1 MHKLLGVCLLALA
14 VASCGKK
21 DSPTAPTGGQPQQG
35 GQGQQQQQQTSIA
48 GVWTGTAI
56 STQIPGARF
65 SISVAL
71 TQTGSNIVG
80 SFSCRPLTG
89 TNCAAPVA
97 SISGTLNGTALT
109 AQVIQ
114 PGGAVA
120 CESFN
125 GTVSS
130 SSAMS
135 GSFVC
140 GVIDAGTWTLAK

>member
-1 MHKLLGVCLLALA
+1 MHRLLGVCLLALA

-21 DSPTAPTGGQPQQG
+21 DSPAAPTGGQPQTG
-35 GQGQQQQQQTSIA
+35 GQGQPQTSIA

-71 TQTGSNIVG
+71 TQTGANIVG

-140 GVIDAGTWTLAK
+140 GITDAGTWTLEK